1 MEKEMM
7 ENKDILIDNIDK
19 IHTTQIGA
27 DRIRKNLKI
36 DVDDVTEYC
45 IKKIL
50 DKNCRISKNGKNW
63 YCRTGDIQI
72 TVNSSSYTIITCLI
86 LC

>member
-50 DKNCRISKNGKNW
+50 DKNCGISKNGKNW
-63 YCRTGDIQI
+63 YCRTGDMRI
-72 TVNSSSYTIITCLI
+72 TVNSSSYTIITCHI
-86 LC
+86 L

>member
-19 IHTTQIGA
+19 IHTTQMGA

-36 DVDDVTEYC
+36 D
-45 IKKIL
+45 L
-50 DKNCRISKNGKNW
+50 R
-63 YCRTGDIQI
+63 
-72 TVNSSSYTIITCLI
+72 
-86 LC
+86 

>member
-63 YCRTGDIQI
+63 YCRTGDI
-72 TVNSSSYTIITCLI
+72 L
-86 LC
+86 

>member
-50 DKNCRISKNGKNW
+50 DKNCRISMNGKNW

-72 TVNSSSYTIITCLI
+72 TVNSGSYTIITCHI
-86 LC
+86 L

>member
-72 TVNSSSYTIITCLI
+72 TVNSSSYTIITWHI
-86 LC
+86 L

>member
-27 DRIRKNLKI
+27 DRIIKNLKI

-72 TVNSSSYTIITCLI
+72 TVNSSSYTIITCHI
-86 LC
+86 L

>member
-19 IHTTQIGA
+19 IHTTQMGA

-50 DKNCRISKNGKNW
+50 DKNCRISKSGTAEPAI
-63 YCRTGDIQI
+63 YR
-72 TVNSSSYTIITCLI
+72 
-86 LC
+86 

>member
-1 MEKEMM
+1 MGKEMM

-27 DRIRKNLKI
+27 DRI
-36 DVDDVTEYC
+36 
-45 IKKIL
+45 
-50 DKNCRISKNGKNW
+50 SKSGKNW

-72 TVNSSSYTIITCLI
+72 TVNSSSYTIITCHI
-86 LC
+86 L